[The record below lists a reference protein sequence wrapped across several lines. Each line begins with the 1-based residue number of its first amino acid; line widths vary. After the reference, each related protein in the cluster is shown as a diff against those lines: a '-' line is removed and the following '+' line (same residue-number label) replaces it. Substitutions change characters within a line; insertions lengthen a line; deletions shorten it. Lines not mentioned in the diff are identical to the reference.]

1 MNRNHRHLDIAH
13 HHPVVHKARGRWTWS
28 CECGSAR
35 CRTDLAQPSW
45 HLVLIEALR
54 HATTI
59 AA

>member
-1 MNRNHRHLDIAH
+1 VNRTHPHPDIAH
-13 HHPVVHKARGRWTWS
+13 HHPVVRKARGRWTWS

-35 CRTDLAQPSW
+35 CRTDMEQLSW
-45 HLVLIEALR
+45 HHVVVEALR